1 MRLYVLIDSSL
12 PKVYGAVQGAHAVA
26 QFLLTYPKT
35 KWRNETLI
43 FLRCE
48 NIKETFDDLFSK
60 AKKPVFAT
68 WFEPDLNNRMTSF
81 AATGIDKL
89 VKHLPLL

>member
-26 QFLLTYPKT
+26 QFLLTYPNT
-35 KWRNETLI
+35 KWRNDTLV

-48 NIKETFDDLFSK
+48 DVNETFKELFYK
-60 AKKPVFAT
+60 AKKPVFAS
-68 WFEPDLNNRMTSF
+68 WYEPDMDNRMTAF
-81 AATGIDKL
+81 AATGIDNL